1 MFGLSWL
8 GSYLCIALL
17 VTAGVVAFTG
27 KLRNEDS
34 SYRPVR
40 GSTALLVGA
49 LWPVLLVGLAQLL
62 LIHVAAKRA
71 RDRDVPVAPLETPPQ
86 WAPGSGAAVD
96 SWKLSA

>member
-1 MFGLSWL
+1 MFSLGWAGLYVA
-8 GSYLCIALL
+8 GGLL
-17 VTAGVVAFTG
+17 VTAAVLVFANRLYG
-27 KLRNEDS
+27 EDQA
-34 SYRPVR
+34 YRPVR
-40 GSTALLVGA
+40 PAMAAVVGA

-86 WAPGSGAAVD
+86 WAPGSGAAFD